1 MKPATMRLIGIL
13 FIVGG
18 AVMMFLNLKRV
29 VDLGTFWIGIPL
41 FVIGLAFVARSRR
54 ATL

>member
-13 FIVGG
+13 FLVSG

-29 VDLGTFWIGIPL
+29 ADLGTFWIGIPL

>member
-1 MKPATMRLIGIL
+1 MKPATMSLIGKL
-13 FIVGG
+13 FILAG
-18 AVMMFLNLKRV
+18 AILMFLNLKRV
-29 VDLGTFWIGIPL
+29 ADLGTFWVGIPL